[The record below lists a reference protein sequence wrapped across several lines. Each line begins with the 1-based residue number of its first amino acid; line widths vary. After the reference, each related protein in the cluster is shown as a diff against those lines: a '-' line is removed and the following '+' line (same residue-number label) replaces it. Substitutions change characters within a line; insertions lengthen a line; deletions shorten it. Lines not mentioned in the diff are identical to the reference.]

1 MYFICTWTWT
11 WTSSWS
17 WSSSWTYFQLDLDIL
32 MVVVILMD
40 LLPIGIEWFL
50 EWMWEQIEF
59 TPAVCT
65 HVCRA
70 HLKRKWCSMCECVCD
85 LALAKWLIQVGCW
98 SYQLTTLNSAWWM
111 DIQLFECLTH
121 NSQHFTLDI
130 WSLSSHFTTS
140 HARVSFLILINYSYT
155 ILLLSLN
162 LIILLLF
169 WSSC

>member
-1 MYFICTWTWT
+1 MQLALIANVHMTCISFVLGLGHPHGRGHPHGL
-11 WTSSWS
+11 SSNWD
-17 WSSSWTYFQLDLDIL
+17 W
-32 MVVVILMD
+32 VIPWVNVRD
-40 LLPIGIEWFL
+40 
-50 EWMWEQIEF
+50 QIEF

-70 HLKRKWCSMCECVCD
+70 HLKRKWCSMCDCVCD

-121 NSQHFTLDI
+121 NSQHFTLDV

-140 HARVSFLILINYSYT
+140 HARVSFLILINYLFA
-155 ILLLSLN
+155 IL
-162 LIILLLF
+162 
-169 WSSC
+169 

>member
-1 MYFICTWTWT
+1 MYRQFYKKELVPLIVLGLGLGHSHGPDHPLRL
-11 WTSSWS
+11 TSNWN
-17 WSSSWTYFQLDLDIL
+17 
-32 MVVVILMD
+32 
-40 LLPIGIEWFL
+40 
-50 EWMWEQIEF
+50 WEMIRVNERDQIEF
-59 TPAVCT
+59 KPAVCT

-70 HLKRKWCSMCECVCD
+70 LLKRKWCSMCECVCD

-121 NSQHFTLDI
+121 NSQHFTLDV

-140 HARVSFLILINYSYT
+140 HARVSFLILINYLYT
-155 ILLLSLN
+155 ILSLSLN